1 MDNLNQQIQSKL
13 ALQIAQLSFDKASL
27 EAQLEQLRQQNE
39 ELQSQIESSIVVS
52 NSKRGGDDE

>member
-52 NSKRGGDDE
+52 NSKRGGDE

>member
-27 EAQLEQLRQQNE
+27 EAELEQARDKIAKLESQLEPTSDL
-39 ELQSQIESSIVVS
+39 
-52 NSKRGGDDE
+52 KGGDE

>member
-39 ELQSQIESSIVVS
+39 ELQSQIESTADL
-52 NSKRGGDDE
+52 KGGDE